1 MNGPCFSD
9 LQPVKRVRQTR
20 QRSTQFIVGLMFAG
34 MSMDRGPGGRRRW
47 SQDVDGRK
55 ERAPYVWGGRGEWSE
70 SLRFCRNPGRKA
82 ELRKSR
88 LLLNHRQEYTESR
101 DSLTPSINQYIQW
114 LQVPQ
119 TRGPSHPPRAPLRVR
134 QESGP
139 LFTRNLSHWSFTAI
153 RSQLHK
159 CPKAAVTR
167 YQNWGG

>member
-1 MNGPCFSD
+1 MGTNGPCFSD

-47 SQDVDGRK
+47 SQDVDRRK

-119 TRGPSHPPRAPLRVR
+119 TRGPSHPPRAPLRCA
-134 QESGP
+134 
-139 LFTRNLSHWSFTAI
+139 RNQDLCSPGTCPIGH
-153 RSQLHK
+153 SQQLEVS
-159 CPKAAVTR
+159 CISVLR
-167 YQNWGG
+167 LL